1 LKKPLITC
9 LIIGSLLWGI
19 CPAVL
24 ADEPTEATQENTVTE
39 DIATDDS
46 LTQDTPMNNT
56 SNENVPNENA
66 LTANTETEESP
77 QKHGINYYAGDH
89 TTYYTDYSLM
99 NDEFPNADIRF
110 TTVGFE
116 LARGNIFVGG
126 FFSYDV
132 DYIPESVEHGKASD
146 HMFHLY
152 GGKYK
157 IRNNKLSTIIFSVFN
172 WDSSFRS
179 PDFVD
184 DETIFSGLV

>member
-1 LKKPLITC
+1 MKKPLITC

-116 LARGNIFVGG
+116 LARET
-126 FFSYDV
+126 FSLAV
-132 DYIPESVEHGKASD
+132 SSPTMWTISLNQWNMEKPLIICSISMVE
-146 HMFHLY
+146 
-152 GGKYK
+152 
-157 IRNNKLSTIIFSVFN
+157 I
-172 WDSSFRS
+172 
-179 PDFVD
+179 
-184 DETIFSGLV
+184 